1 MVGLPCI
8 ISPQACIYKALQQI
22 SKDADLN
29 QVTLADIGKDLSSV
43 MKDVDVFPLVK
54 YYIEQLKIDQ
64 VLDGAIPTHPENTVS
79 NAQTLC
85 VMIANIIIAKHP
97 LYKIEQWVSK
107 YIDGRTMDTSEESV
121 QYNDDRCGR
130 VLDKLFIADRNTLLT
145 QISAKAIEVH
155 QLELIQLNN
164 DSTSVSFAGAY
175 NDKTDNNVVN
185 LTYGF
190 SKDHKPEC
198 KQVVFGLSTTSDG
211 HVPIS
216 YELFDGNRTDDTTHI
231 GTWDSL
237 RNFIGNTDFVY
248 IADSKLCTMTNL
260 AHIHSNGGKFI
271 TILPK
276 NRTEVTAF
284 HKQLYAGIK
293 IAWQEEYKVP
303 SSRKKDE
310 FTTYKLYEDGVTS
323 EGYRIIWIHSDNKAQ
338 QDLATRKRRIDK
350 ALAQLIELKPKLNKR
365 QLKTRVQIQTEIK
378 KINRHGFF
386 TIVITEHKT
395 IHTKQVSPGKPTAN
409 TEYKEVE
416 DITYTLSWVQDH
428 DAITRDLSTDGI
440 FPLINNTTETKTKV
454 LQRYK
459 TQPFLEK
466 RFQTSK
472 SVLEIAPVFLK
483 KPERIEAMM
492 FLYFIA
498 LMIVSLIERN
508 IRKSLKETPT
518 ELKILPG
525 NRNATAPT
533 WSNIKE
539 FFSDLYLSF
548 IKYKQQVA
556 APKLC
561 GLSQLHQKIL
571 KLLKVPIEIYSELQD
586 NWWKFNL
593 AG

>member
-1 MVGLPCI
+1 M
-8 ISPQACIYKALQQI
+8 
-22 SKDADLN
+22 N
-29 QVTLADIGKDLSSV
+29 EVTLADIGKDLSSV

-54 YYIEQLKIDQ
+54 YYIEQLQIDQ
-64 VLDGAIPTHPENTVS
+64 ILSAAMPTPPESRVS
-79 NAQTLC
+79 HEQTLC
-85 VMIANIIIAKHP
+85 IMIANIVIAKHP
-97 LYKIEQWVSK
+97 LYKIENWVSK
-107 YIDGRTMDTSEESV
+107 YFDGRTIDKSEESI

-130 VLDKLFIADRNTLLT
+130 VLDKLFLADRNTLLS

-155 QLELIQLNN
+155 QLELSQINN

-175 NDKTDNNVVN
+175 NGDTDDNVVN

-190 SKDHKPEC
+190 SKDHRPDC

-276 NRTEVTAF
+276 NRTEVTEF
-284 HKQLYAGIK
+284 HKQLQAGLEVS
-293 IAWQEEYKVP
+293 WQEEYKVP
-303 SSRKKDE
+303 SSRKKGE
-310 FTTYKLYEDGVTS
+310 FITYKLYENGVTS
-323 EGYRIIWIHSDNKAQ
+323 EGYRIIWIHSDTKAQ
-338 QDLATRKRRIDK
+338 QDQATRNRRIDK
-350 ALAQLIELKPKLNKR
+350 ALLLLIELKPKLNKR
-365 QLKTRVQIQTEIK
+365 QLKTMAQIQDEVK

-386 TIVITEHKT
+386 SVVITEHKT
-395 IHTKQVSPGKPTAN
+395 VHKKQVSPGKPTAN

-416 DITYTLSWVQDH
+416 EITYTLSFEKDQN
-428 DAITRDLSTDGI
+428 AITMDSLTDGI
-440 FPLINNTTETKTKV
+440 FPLINNTTETKTQV

-472 SVLEIAPVFLK
+472 SVLNIAPIFLK
-483 KPERIEAMM
+483 KPERIEATM

-525 NRNATAPT
+525 NRNATSPT

-571 KLLKVPIEIYSELQD
+571 KLLKVPIEVYTELRD

>member
-1 MVGLPCI
+1 
-8 ISPQACIYKALQQI
+8 
-22 SKDADLN
+22 LN
-29 QVTLADIGKDLSSV
+29 EVTLADIGKDLSSV

-54 YYIEQLKIDQ
+54 YYIEQLQIDQ
-64 VLDGAIPTHPENTVS
+64 ILSAAMPTPPESRVS
-79 NAQTLC
+79 HEQTLC
-85 VMIANIIIAKHP
+85 IMIANIVIAKHP
-97 LYKIEQWVSK
+97 LYKIENWVSK
-107 YIDGRTMDTSEESV
+107 YFDGRTIDKSEESI

-130 VLDKLFIADRNTLLT
+130 VLDKLFLADRNTLLS

-155 QLELIQLNN
+155 QLELSQINN

-175 NDKTDNNVVN
+175 NGDTDDNVVN

-190 SKDHKPEC
+190 SKDHRPDC

-276 NRTEVTAF
+276 NRTEVTEF
-284 HKQLYAGIK
+284 HKQLQAGLEVS
-293 IAWQEEYKVP
+293 WQEEYKVP
-303 SSRKKDE
+303 SSRKKGE
-310 FTTYKLYEDGVTS
+310 FITYKLYENGVTS
-323 EGYRIIWIHSDNKAQ
+323 EGYRIIWIHSDTKAQ
-338 QDLATRKRRIDK
+338 QDQATRNRRIDK
-350 ALAQLIELKPKLNKR
+350 ALLLLIELKPKLNKR
-365 QLKTRVQIQTEIK
+365 QLKTMAQIQDEVK

-386 TIVITEHKT
+386 SVVITEHKT
-395 IHTKQVSPGKPTAN
+395 VHKKQVSPGKPTTN

-416 DITYTLSWVQDH
+416 EITYTLSFEKDQN
-428 DAITRDLSTDGI
+428 AITMDSLTDGI
-440 FPLINNTTETKTKV
+440 FPLINNTTETKTQV

-472 SVLEIAPVFLK
+472 SVLNIAPIFLK
-483 KPERIEAMM
+483 KPERIEATM

-525 NRNATAPT
+525 NRNATSPT

-571 KLLKVPIEIYSELQD
+571 KLLKVPIEVYTELRD

>member
-1 MVGLPCI
+1 MN
-8 ISPQACIYKALQQI
+8 QA
-22 SKDADLN
+22 
-29 QVTLADIGKDLSSV
+29 TLAAIGNDLSSV

-54 YYIEQLKIDQ
+54 YYVEQLQIDQ
-64 VLDGAIPTHPENTVS
+64 ILAVAIPTHPESMVS

-85 VMIANIIIAKHP
+85 IMIANIIIAKHP

-107 YIDGRTMDTSEESV
+107 YFDGRTIEQSEESI

-130 VLDKLFIADRNTLLT
+130 VLDKLFLADRNTLLT

-155 QLELIQLNN
+155 QLELSQINN

-175 NDKTDNNVVN
+175 NGETNNNVVN

-190 SKDHKPEC
+190 SKDHKPDC

-211 HVPIS
+211 HVPIK

-231 GTWDSL
+231 DTWDSL
-237 RNFIGNTDFVY
+237 RNFIKTTYFVY
-248 IADSKLCTMTNL
+248 IADSKLCTMANL

-284 HKQLYAGIK
+284 HKQLQDGLK
-293 IAWQEEYKVP
+293 VAWQEEYKVP
-303 SSRKKDE
+303 SSRKKGE
-310 FTTYKLYEDGVTS
+310 FTTYKLYETSITS

-338 QDLATRKRRIDK
+338 QDQATRNRRIDK
-350 ALAQLIELKPKLNKR
+350 ALAQLTELKPKLNKR
-365 QLKTRVQIQTEIK
+365 QLKTMAQIQAEVK

-386 TIVITEHKT
+386 STVITEHKT
-395 IHTKQVSPGKPTAN
+395 VHKKQVSPGKPTAN

-416 DITYTLSWVQDH
+416 NITYSLAWERNN
-428 DAITRDLSTDGI
+428 DAITRDNLTDGI

-472 SVLEIAPVFLK
+472 SVLNIAPVFLK

-492 FLYFIA
+492 FLYFVA
-498 LMIVSLIERN
+498 LMVVSLIERN
-508 IRKSLKETPT
+508 IRKSLKSTPT

-539 FFSDLYLSF
+539 FFSDLYLSI
-548 IKYKQQVA
+548 IKYKQQVIT
-556 APKLC
+556 PKLC
-561 GLSQLHQKIL
+561 GLSMLHQKIL
-571 KLLKVPIEIYSELQD
+571 NLLKVPIEIYAELQD

-593 AG
+593 AE

>member
-1 MVGLPCI
+1 M
-8 ISPQACIYKALQQI
+8 
-22 SKDADLN
+22 N
-29 QVTLADIGKDLSSV
+29 EVTLADIGKDLSSV

-54 YYIEQLKIDQ
+54 YYIEQLQIDQ
-64 VLDGAIPTHPENTVS
+64 ILSAAMPTPPESRVS
-79 NAQTLC
+79 HEQTLC
-85 VMIANIIIAKHP
+85 IMIANIVIAKHP
-97 LYKIEQWVSK
+97 LYKIENWVSK
-107 YIDGRTMDTSEESV
+107 YFDGRTIDKSEESI

-130 VLDKLFIADRNTLLT
+130 VLDKLFLADRNTLLS

-155 QLELIQLNN
+155 QLELSQINN

-175 NDKTDNNVVN
+175 NGDTDDNVVN

-190 SKDHKPEC
+190 SKDHRPDC

-276 NRTEVTAF
+276 NRTEVTEF
-284 HKQLYAGIK
+284 HKQLQAGLEVS
-293 IAWQEEYKVP
+293 WQEEYKVP
-303 SSRKKDE
+303 SSRKKGE
-310 FTTYKLYEDGVTS
+310 FITYKLYENGVTS
-323 EGYRIIWIHSDNKAQ
+323 EGYRIIWIHSDTKAQ
-338 QDLATRKRRIDK
+338 QDQATRNRRIDK
-350 ALAQLIELKPKLNKR
+350 ALLLLIELKPKLNKR
-365 QLKTRVQIQTEIK
+365 QLKTMAQIQDEVK

-386 TIVITEHKT
+386 SVVITEHKT
-395 IHTKQVSPGKPTAN
+395 VHKKQVSPGKPAAN

-416 DITYTLSWVQDH
+416 EITYTLSFEKDQN
-428 DAITRDLSTDGI
+428 AITMDSLTDGI
-440 FPLINNTTETKTKV
+440 FPLINNTTETKTQV

-472 SVLEIAPVFLK
+472 SVLNIAPIFLK
-483 KPERIEAMM
+483 KPERIEATM

-525 NRNATAPT
+525 NRNATSPT

-571 KLLKVPIEIYSELQD
+571 KLLKVPIEVYTELRD

>member
-1 MVGLPCI
+1 M
-8 ISPQACIYKALQQI
+8 
-22 SKDADLN
+22 N
-29 QVTLADIGKDLSSV
+29 EVTLADIGKDLSSV

-54 YYIEQLKIDQ
+54 YYIEQLQIDQ
-64 VLDGAIPTHPENTVS
+64 ILSAAMPTPPESRVS
-79 NAQTLC
+79 HEQTLC
-85 VMIANIIIAKHP
+85 IMIANIVIAKHP
-97 LYKIEQWVSK
+97 LYKIENWVSK
-107 YIDGRTMDTSEESV
+107 YFDGRTIDKSEESI

-130 VLDKLFIADRNTLLT
+130 VLDKLFLADRNTLLS

-155 QLELIQLNN
+155 QLELSQINN
-164 DSTSVSFAGAY
+164 GSTSVSFAGAY
-175 NDKTDNNVVN
+175 NGDTDDNVVN

-190 SKDHKPEC
+190 SKDHRPDC

-276 NRTEVTAF
+276 NRTEVTEF
-284 HKQLYAGIK
+284 HKQLQAGLEVS
-293 IAWQEEYKVP
+293 WQEEYKVP
-303 SSRKKDE
+303 SSRKKGE
-310 FTTYKLYEDGVTS
+310 FITYKLYENGVTS
-323 EGYRIIWIHSDNKAQ
+323 EGYRIIWIHSDTKAQ
-338 QDLATRKRRIDK
+338 QDQATRNRRIDK
-350 ALAQLIELKPKLNKR
+350 ALLLLIELKPKLNKR
-365 QLKTRVQIQTEIK
+365 QLKTIAQIQDEVK

-386 TIVITEHKT
+386 SVVITEHKT
-395 IHTKQVSPGKPTAN
+395 VHKKQVSPGKPTAN

-416 DITYTLSWVQDH
+416 EITYTLSFEKDQN
-428 DAITRDLSTDGI
+428 AITMDSLTDGI
-440 FPLINNTTETKTKV
+440 FPLINNTTETKTQV

-472 SVLEIAPVFLK
+472 SVLNIAPIFLK
-483 KPERIEAMM
+483 KPERIEATM

-525 NRNATAPT
+525 NRNATSPT

-556 APKLC
+556 AHKRIHYKTGGNVSL
-561 GLSQLHQKIL
+561 GNKS
-571 KLLKVPIEIYSELQD
+571 S
-586 NWWKFNL
+586 
-593 AG
+593 A

>member
-1 MVGLPCI
+1 M
-8 ISPQACIYKALQQI
+8 
-22 SKDADLN
+22 N
-29 QVTLADIGKDLSSV
+29 EVTLADIGKDLSSV

-54 YYIEQLKIDQ
+54 YYIEQLQIDQ
-64 VLDGAIPTHPENTVS
+64 ILSAAMPTPPESRVS
-79 NAQTLC
+79 HEQTLC
-85 VMIANIIIAKHP
+85 IMIANIVIAKHP
-97 LYKIEQWVSK
+97 LYKIENWVSK
-107 YIDGRTMDTSEESV
+107 YFDGRTIDKSEESI

-130 VLDKLFIADRNTLLT
+130 VLDKLFLADRNTLLS

-155 QLELIQLNN
+155 QLELSQINN

-175 NDKTDNNVVN
+175 NGDTDDNVVN

-190 SKDHKPEC
+190 SKDHRPDC

-276 NRTEVTAF
+276 NRTEVTEF
-284 HKQLYAGIK
+284 HKQLQAGLEVS
-293 IAWQEEYKVP
+293 WQEEYKVP
-303 SSRKKDE
+303 SSRKKGE
-310 FTTYKLYEDGVTS
+310 FITYKLYENGVTS
-323 EGYRIIWIHSDNKAQ
+323 EGYRIIWIHSDTKAQ
-338 QDLATRKRRIDK
+338 QDQATRNRRIDK
-350 ALAQLIELKPKLNKR
+350 ALLLLIELKPKLNKR
-365 QLKTRVQIQTEIK
+365 QLKTMAQIQDEVK

-386 TIVITEHKT
+386 SVVITEHKT
-395 IHTKQVSPGKPTAN
+395 VHKKQVSPGKPTTN

-416 DITYTLSWVQDH
+416 EITYTLSFEKDQN
-428 DAITRDLSTDGI
+428 AITMDSLTDGI
-440 FPLINNTTETKTKV
+440 FPLINNTTETKTQV

-472 SVLEIAPVFLK
+472 SVLNIAPIFLK
-483 KPERIEAMM
+483 KPERIEATM

-525 NRNATAPT
+525 NRNATSPT

-571 KLLKVPIEIYSELQD
+571 KLLKVPIEVYTELRD

>member
-1 MVGLPCI
+1 
-8 ISPQACIYKALQQI
+8 
-22 SKDADLN
+22 LN
-29 QVTLADIGKDLSSV
+29 EVTLADIGKDLSSV

-54 YYIEQLKIDQ
+54 YYIEQLQIDQ
-64 VLDGAIPTHPENTVS
+64 ILSAAMPTPPESRVS
-79 NAQTLC
+79 HEQTLC
-85 VMIANIIIAKHP
+85 IMIANIVIAKHP
-97 LYKIEQWVSK
+97 LYKIENWVSK
-107 YIDGRTMDTSEESV
+107 YFDGRTIDKSEESI

-130 VLDKLFIADRNTLLT
+130 VLDKLFLADRNTLLS

-155 QLELIQLNN
+155 QLELSQINN

-175 NDKTDNNVVN
+175 NGDTDDNVVN

-190 SKDHKPEC
+190 SKDHRPDC

-276 NRTEVTAF
+276 NRTEVTEF
-284 HKQLYAGIK
+284 HKQLQAGLEVS
-293 IAWQEEYKVP
+293 WQEEYKVP
-303 SSRKKDE
+303 SSRKKGE
-310 FTTYKLYEDGVTS
+310 FITYKLYENGVTS
-323 EGYRIIWIHSDNKAQ
+323 EGYRIIWIHSDTKAQ
-338 QDLATRKRRIDK
+338 QDQATRNRRIDK
-350 ALAQLIELKPKLNKR
+350 ALLLLIELKPKLNKR
-365 QLKTRVQIQTEIK
+365 QLKTMAQIQDEVK

-386 TIVITEHKT
+386 SVVITEHKT
-395 IHTKQVSPGKPTAN
+395 VHKKQVSPGKPTTN

-416 DITYTLSWVQDH
+416 EITYTLSFEKDQN
-428 DAITRDLSTDGI
+428 AITMDSLTDGI
-440 FPLINNTTETKTKV
+440 FPLINNTTETKTQV

-472 SVLEIAPVFLK
+472 SVLNIAPIFLK

-525 NRNATAPT
+525 NRNATSPT

-571 KLLKVPIEIYSELQD
+571 KLLKVPIEVYTELRD